1 MASSARYLLPLAA
14 LFACVLGCAPRSEVI
29 NYVVTSQ
36 SPYICCRT
44 IRYSTW
50 TFPNLRQSMLPGE
63 GVVVRLTGDTVAARC
78 ETGASV
84 GVAIA
89 NNGPEDIY
97 IPVSKELQG
106 EQIKLYP
113 WRLFYADGHP
123 IRVARQLQ
131 YSDLGEREDP
141 LLRFFRLPAGKE
153 VTLQGMITERWL
165 CAPPLDVN
173 AGYLDMETSTTSF
186 YADRTRGL
194 RAYHYQRDPN
204 LPDTIA
210 LRYDVVY
217 TTLGYLN
224 ELPTLNQTWNAA
236 HDTTQLTIA
245 VPEEPEKFLDASQRV
260 SQSNV
265 ITVRMAR

>member
-1 MASSARYLLPLAA
+1 MAHPGILRSPPSAVVVCLHMACSARYLLSLAA
-14 LFACVLGCAPRSEVI
+14 LFLCVLGCAPRSQVI

-50 TFPNLRQSMLPGE
+50 TFPNLRQSMLPGD

-78 ETGASV
+78 ETGATV

-97 IPVSKELQG
+97 IPVSKEMQG

-113 WRLFYADGHP
+113 WRLFYADGRP
-123 IRVARQLQ
+123 IRVARQMQ

-153 VTLQGMITERWL
+153 VVLQGMITERWL
-165 CAPPLDVN
+165 CAPLARRHRV
-173 AGYLDMETSTTSF
+173 G
-186 YADRTRGL
+186 GL
-194 RAYHYQRDPN
+194 RDDRRSRPSRPGQRLHP
-204 LPDTIA
+204 
-210 LRYDVVY
+210 
-217 TTLGYLN
+217 G
-224 ELPTLNQTWNAA
+224 
-236 HDTTQLTIA
+236 
-245 VPEEPEKFLDASQRV
+245 PE
-260 SQSNV
+260 
-265 ITVRMAR
+265 